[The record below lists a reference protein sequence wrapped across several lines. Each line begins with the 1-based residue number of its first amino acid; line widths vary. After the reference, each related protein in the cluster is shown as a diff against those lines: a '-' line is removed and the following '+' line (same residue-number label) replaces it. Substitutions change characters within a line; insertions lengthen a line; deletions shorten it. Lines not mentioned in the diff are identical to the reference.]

1 MLLQALAVGCGGFCG
16 AVLRWLL
23 TLVQHGFA
31 FPLTI
36 LLINAGGSFTGGSTA
51 RSAGVFT
58 RKQELEEL
66 RGKLKT
72 LEERRAATEKEAQAR
87 GAEVDNLAAQLAGA
101 ESESVNAASARLR
114 ASLELERLDAAVA
127 EGQAAAER
135 RAQELDELKQK
146 IARDTAA
153 RAQADNARAEAEKQ
167 LAAHAAELQALG
179 QTASGLTEQREKLT
193 ASLSDAQMQR
203 LTCEKDVGLHEAALE
218 TLKGRSGEAEARR
231 RELNAAMAAAQ
242 ATIERN
248 ELQAA
253 EIERTRGENKQKI
266 SAAETAIRT
275 ANEQRLQKEAEITR
289 LGQENRALT
298 DERERMSGEMARL
311 AERRA
316 AAENELNT
324 TAAKLWDEYQLTE
337 NEAQAH
343 CVEFANVTDLRRQ
356 VTEIRAKIRA
366 LGNVNVGAIDEYKEV
381 KERYDFLKAQV
392 GDVERS
398 KAELTRMIGEL
409 CREMEA
415 MFTKSFKEINRNFGH
430 IFRELFGG
438 GSARLYLSD
447 ETDVLGSGI
456 EIEVNPPGKVIR
468 NLSALSGGEQAL
480 VAISI
485 YFAILEVNP
494 SPFCILD
501 EIEAALDDVNVTR
514 YAQYLRRM
522 TGKTQFIVITHR
534 RGTMEAADVLYGVT
548 MQEDGVSKLL
558 RLDLENVSAELVS

>member
-1 MLLQALAVGCGGFCG
+1 
-16 AVLRWLL
+16 
-23 TLVQHGFA
+23 
-31 FPLTI
+31 
-36 LLINAGGSFTGGSTA
+36 
-51 RSAGVFT
+51 
-58 RKQELEEL
+58 
-66 RGKLKT
+66 
-72 LEERRAATEKEAQAR
+72 
-87 GAEVDNLAAQLAGA
+87 
-101 ESESVNAASARLR
+101 
-114 ASLELERLDAAVA
+114 
-127 EGQAAAER
+127 
-135 RAQELDELKQK
+135 
-146 IARDTAA
+146 
-153 RAQADNARAEAEKQ
+153 
-167 LAAHAAELQALG
+167 
-179 QTASGLTEQREKLT
+179 
-193 ASLSDAQMQR
+193 MQR

-356 VTEIRAKIRA
+356 VAEIRAKIRA

-409 CREMEA
+409 CREMET

>member
-1 MLLQALAVGCGGFCG
+1 MEQLKLKDFLNYRFLSSVQYAPGGKRAAFVVAVCNEEENCYESRLWMYDGGLRQLTDLGKEGQYVWEDETHILFP
-16 AVLRWLL
+16 AVRSA
-23 TLVQHGFA
+23 TEQKRQK
-31 FPLTI
+31 
-36 LLINAGGSFTGGSTA
+36 AGEQFTSYYRLDVTGGEA
-51 RSAGVFT
+51 LPAFT
-58 RKQELEEL
+58 LPFQAQQIRPLGD
-66 RGKLKT
+66 GKWLVSG
-72 LEERRAATEKEAQAR
+72 RI
-87 GAEVDNLAAQLAGA
+87 
-101 ESESVNAASARLR
+101 
-114 ASLELERLDAAVA
+114 DANCPDYP
-127 EGQAAAER
+127 EMTPE
-135 RAQELDELKQK
+135 
-146 IARDTAA
+146 
-153 RAQADNARAEAEKQ
+153 ARAEAEKQ
-167 LAAHAAELQALG
+167 LATHAAELQALG

-356 VTEIRAKIRA
+356 VAEIRAKIRA